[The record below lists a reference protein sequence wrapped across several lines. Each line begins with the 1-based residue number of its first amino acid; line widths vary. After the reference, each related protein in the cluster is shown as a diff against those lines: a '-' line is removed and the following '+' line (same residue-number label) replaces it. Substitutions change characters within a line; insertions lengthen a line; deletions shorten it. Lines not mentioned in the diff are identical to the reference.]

1 MGGADS
7 VINAAAIPASTIV
20 IVNGLGKVP
29 DPTTWFSTPRLY
41 DEAAR
46 HIVREVVQFLG
57 PLGDFIVAAGHN
69 AGQLRVGRPRTT
81 AHVPNISE
89 FYEFLCIDRSYV
101 LRKKRWP

>member
-7 VINAAAIPASTIV
+7 VINAAAIQASTIV

-46 HIVREVVQFLG
+46 HIVWEVVQFLG
-57 PLGDFIVAAGHN
+57 PLADSLRQDTTLGNCVSAGPE
-69 AGQLRVGRPRTT
+69 R